1 MASIRL
7 YVAISIDGFI
17 ADAQGSV
24 EWLEAYPPV
33 PVAFSRFIDGVGT
46 IVSGRTTYDNGRDR
60 GWPAAPQTI
69 VVTSR
74 PLADAPNVT
83 AYDGP
88 LDALIARLLDA
99 VDERDVWVIGGGRL
113 MAAFLDAD
121 AVDRIILFVV
131 PHVLGSGTP
140 LFSGLRR
147 PRPLRFV
154 SAGPHGDDGIIRLIY
169 EPLPPVIPSAGSR
182 SEP

>member
-17 ADAQGSV
+17 ADARGSV
-24 EWLEAYPPV
+24 DWLDAYPPV
-33 PVAFSRFIDGVGT
+33 PVAFARFIDDVGT
-46 IVSGRTTYDNGRDR
+46 IVSGRTTYENGRDR
-60 GWPAAPQTI
+60 GWPVAPHTI

-74 PLADAPNVT
+74 ALEPAPNVST
-83 AYDGP
+83 HTGP
-88 LDALIARLLDA
+88 LDDLIAHLKASDDA
-99 VDERDVWVIGGGRL
+99 KNVWVIGGGRL

-131 PHVLGSGTP
+131 PHALGAGTP
-140 LFSGLRR
+140 LLAGLRR
-147 PRPLRFV
+147 PRPLRFI

-169 EPLPPVIPSAGSR
+169 EPI
-182 SEP
+182 

>member
-17 ADAQGSV
+17 ADARGSV
-24 EWLEAYPPV
+24 DWLDAYPPV
-33 PVAFSRFIDGVGT
+33 PVAFSRFIESVGT

-60 GWPAAPQTI
+60 GWPAAPRTI

-74 PLADAPNVT
+74 PLAYAPNVS

-88 LDALIARLLDA
+88 LDALIARLLA
-99 VDERDVWVIGGGRL
+99 ADEKDVWVIGGGRL

-121 AVDRIILFVV
+121 AVERIILFVI
-131 PHVLGSGTP
+131 PHVLGAGTP

-154 SAGPHGDDGIIRLIY
+154 SAGPHGDNGIIRLIY
-169 EPLPPVIPSAGSR
+169 EPVAPLA
-182 SEP
+182 